1 MSKATG
7 PVYKVAFRRRRKNLT
22 NYAKRLALVKGDVPR
37 LVVRKSTTGVLV
49 QFMNYSAKGDTV
61 LSSVHSRVL
70 TKYGWAPR
78 CNAPTAYLCGLL
90 AGKMAG
96 KKGAT
101 AFILDVG
108 MQTPS
113 KGATIFAALRG
124 AQDAKL
130 ATNYTDVMIPEERLT
145 GAAIEAY
152 AKKIKSEGDA
162 AYTKLY
168 SSYVKQGFAPEN
180 MVALFKAAK
189 AKIESE

>member
-1 MSKATG
+1 VGKATG

-22 NYAKRLALVKGDVPR
+22 NYAKRLALVKGNVPR
-37 LVVRKSTTGVLV
+37 LVVRKSSSGVLV

-61 LSSVHSRVL
+61 LASVHSSRL
-70 TKYGWAPR
+70 AAYGWAPR

-90 AGKMAG
+90 AGKLAG

-130 ATNYTDVMIPEERLT
+130 STNYTTEMISEARVT
-145 GAAIEAY
+145 GATIEAY
-152 AKKIKSEGDA
+152 AKKLKSEGAA

-168 SSYVKQGFAPEN
+168 SSYAKQGFAPEN

>member
-1 MSKATG
+1 M
-7 PVYKVAFRRRRKNLT
+7 AFRRRRKNLT
-22 NYAKRLALVKGDVPR
+22 NYAKRLALVKGGVPR
-37 LVVRKSTTGVLV
+37 LVARKSSKGVLV

-70 TKYGWAPR
+70 SKYGWAPR

-108 MQTPS
+108 MQAPS

-130 ATNYTDVMIPEERLT
+130 STNYSDEMISEERLT

-152 AKKIKSEGDA
+152 ARKMKSEGNA
-162 AYTKLY
+162 KYAKLY
-168 SSYVKQGFAPEN
+168 SSYIKQGFAPEN